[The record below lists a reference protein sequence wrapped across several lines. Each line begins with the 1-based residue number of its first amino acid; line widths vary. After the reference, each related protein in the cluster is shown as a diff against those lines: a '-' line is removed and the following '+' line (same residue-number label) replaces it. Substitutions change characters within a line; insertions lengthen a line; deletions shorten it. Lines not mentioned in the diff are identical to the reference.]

1 MTHLSTQ
8 NQPTVAFHTLGC
20 KVNQHDSAIMA
31 ALFQEAG
38 YEVTNFNEKADVY
51 VINTCSVTHL
61 SDRKSRQMIRRAASE
76 NPEAAIVVCGCY
88 AQTAPQEL
96 EGLPEVSLIIGTNER
111 HKVVEAVEQYKIDH
125 KKATYLPT
133 DDELFVYE
141 DLPHERVSGMTRA
154 YVKIQEGCDQFC
166 AYCVIPYARGPLRSR
181 SEEDTL
187 AEIRTLVAQGYKEVI
202 LTGIHIGA
210 YGRGVKDTTC
220 DLTGLCKRILEETEI
235 ARLRIGSL
243 EGIEV
248 TDELIEMI
256 ATNPRMAQ
264 HLHLPLQSGCDHTL
278 EEMRR
283 PYDTEAFRDMMRAI
297 RKKVPNIA
305 ITTDL
310 MVGFPGESEEDF
322 KQSLVFCND
331 IAFANMHIFKYSMR
345 AGTPAAAMT
354 NQIDPQIKE
363 RRAKQM
369 AEVAQKNK
377 LDYEKRFVGKTLTI
391 LVEEPMVDGSWTGH
405 SSNYL
410 FVNFTGEGI
419 ASGQFVDVRITEAGK
434 NRLIGVVETTKEEG

>member
-1 MTHLSTQ
+1 M
-8 NQPTVAFHTLGC
+8 
-20 KVNQHDSAIMA
+20 
-31 ALFQEAG
+31 
-38 YEVTNFNEKADVY
+38 
-51 VINTCSVTHL
+51 
-61 SDRKSRQMIRRAASE
+61 
-76 NPEAAIVVCGCY
+76 
-88 AQTAPQEL
+88 
-96 EGLPEVSLIIGTNER
+96 
-111 HKVVEAVEQYKIDH
+111 
-125 KKATYLPT
+125 
-133 DDELFVYE
+133 
-141 DLPHERVSGMTRA
+141 
-154 YVKIQEGCDQFC
+154 
-166 AYCVIPYARGPLRSR
+166 
-181 SEEDTL
+181 
-187 AEIRTLVAQGYKEVI
+187 
-202 LTGIHIGA
+202 
-210 YGRGVKDTTC
+210 KDTTC

-278 EEMRR
+278 GEMRR

-391 LVEEPMVDGSWTGH
+391 LVEEPMEDGSWTGH